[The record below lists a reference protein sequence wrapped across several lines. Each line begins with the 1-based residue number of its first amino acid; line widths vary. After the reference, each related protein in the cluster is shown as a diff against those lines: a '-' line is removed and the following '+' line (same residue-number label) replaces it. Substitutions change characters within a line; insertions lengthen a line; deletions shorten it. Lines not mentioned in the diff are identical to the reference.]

1 MLRHNLLLI
10 YRNFKRFKTTFFI
23 NLIGLSTG
31 LACTLLIYLWVN
43 DELGMDRFHTL
54 DARLFQLMEHQQ
66 HSGSVRVTD
75 STPWLLAE
83 ALEDEMPEIEHAV
96 VATPT
101 YWFSRQTL
109 SVDDNPVKA
118 NGKYAG
124 EGFFKIFSFE
134 LLAGN
139 KDNVLSDKNSIVIS
153 EDLARKLF
161 DTTLNVLGRTIIY
174 QQDQLFK
181 VSGVFRNLPANSS
194 EYFDFVLPYR
204 LLTDA
209 YPDVVDWRSSGPQT
223 FVLLKEGTNVADFR
237 KKISGFI
244 STKCEDKHRTLL
256 MPKYS
261 DMYLHGNYAE
271 NGVQSGGRIEYVGL
285 FSLVAIFILII
296 ACINFMNLSTAKAA
310 GRIKEV
316 GIKKVAGARRRTLV
330 VQYLAESMLMTVV
343 AVAVAVLIVDVFLPQ
358 FNEITGKHLV
368 LQVDRQLA
376 VSVIGIILFTGL
388 ISGSYPALYLS
399 GFSPAAVL
407 KGKLNTSFGELWAR
421 KGLVVF
427 QFTLSVILIV
437 SVLVVYKQIEFVQR
451 KNLGYNKDNVIY
463 FPNEGKIKT
472 SLDAFL
478 DGFNKIPGVVKASSI
493 AQSMIGGGNTTEIS
507 WEGKDPQQRTPFA
520 VRPVNYDIIEMLDLK
535 IVEGRSFSREH
546 STDTSAVIFNEAGIK
561 AMAIKDPVGKEITMS
576 DGSRFTIIG
585 VVKNFHYESLHS
597 DVAPLF
603 FGLKPQYTETIMAKI
618 AAGNQAE
625 TLGNIEKFY
634 KQFNPGF
641 PFDYRFLDT
650 DYQALYGDE
659 IRVSI
664 LSRYFAGIAI
674 VISCLGLFGLAA
686 FTAERRRKEIGIRKV
701 LGSSELKI
709 VYLLSGDFSK
719 LVILSALIAL
729 PISYMLTRQWLD
741 TFVFRITLAW
751 WYFAL
756 AGVLALFIALVTVG
770 TQAVRAAKVNPTQ
783 CLRDE

>member
-31 LACTLLIYLWVN
+31 LACTLLIYLWVQ
-43 DELGMDRFHTL
+43 DELRMDKFHKL

-66 HSGSVRVTD
+66 HSGTVRVTD
-75 STPWLLAE
+75 STPWLLAD
-83 ALEDEMPEIEHAV
+83 ALEQEMPEIEHAV

-118 NGKYAG
+118 DGKYAS
-124 EGFFKIFSFE
+124 EDFFEIFSFE
-134 LLAGN
+134 LVAGN
-139 KDNVLSDKNSIVIS
+139 KENVLDEKNSIVIS
-153 EDLARKLF
+153 EGLAQKLF
-161 DTTLNVLGRTIIY
+161 NTTADILGKTVVY
-174 QQDQLFK
+174 QQKQLFK
-181 VSGVFRNLPANSS
+181 VSGVFATLPSNSS

-223 FVLLKEGTNVADFR
+223 FVLLKDGANIADFQ
-237 KKISGFI
+237 KKISNFI

-261 DMYLHGNYAE
+261 DQYLHGSYAE
-271 NGVQSGGRIEYVGL
+271 NGVQSGGRIEYVVL
-285 FSLVAIFILII
+285 FSLVAVFILII

-310 GRIKEV
+310 RRIKEV

-330 VQYLAESMLMTVV
+330 VQYLAESMFMTVL
-343 AVAVAVLIVDVFLPQ
+343 AVAVAVLMVDVFLPQ
-358 FNEITGKHLV
+358 FNQITDKNLV
-368 LQVDRQLA
+368 LHFDRQLA
-376 VSVIGIILFTGL
+376 ISIVAVILFTG
-388 ISGSYPALYLS
+388 ITSGSYPALYLS

-407 KGKLNTSFGELWAR
+407 KGKLNASFGELWAR

-437 SVLVVYKQIEFVQR
+437 SVLVVYRQIEFVQS
-451 KNLGYNKDNVIY
+451 KNLGYDKDNVIY
-463 FPNEGKIKT
+463 FPNEGKIKAG
-472 SLDAFL
+472 LDAFL
-478 DGFNKIPGVVKASSI
+478 TELNKIPGVVKASSI

-507 WEGKDPQQRTPFA
+507 WEGKDPQQIIPFA

-561 AMAIKDPVGKEITMS
+561 AMGIKDPVGQEISMS
-576 DGSRFTIIG
+576 NGMKLKIIG

-603 FGLKPQYTETIMAKI
+603 FGLKPQYTETIIVKI
-618 AAGNQAE
+618 AAGKQVE
-625 TLGNIEKFY
+625 TLRSIEKFY
-634 KQFNPGF
+634 RQFNPGF
-641 PFDYRFLDT
+641 IFDYRFLDT

-701 LGSSELKI
+701 LGSSEMKI
-709 VYLLSGDFSK
+709 VYLLSSDFSK
-719 LVILSALIAL
+719 LVVVSALIAL
-729 PISYMLTRQWLD
+729 PFSYLLTRQWLD

-751 WYFAL
+751 WYFAA
-756 AGVLALFIALVTVG
+756 AGMLALFIALVTVG